1 MTFYA
6 LFKGIM
12 KERKIAGGYLK
23 GQLQADLLI
32 LEEWT
37 HFLFLKTK
45 TGLHDSQMRFF
56 DSMKL
61 VVSKRSCVNISEVDL
76 APGDS
81 PIGVFCEES
90 FNATNKPQEAL
101 KSLNLI

>member
-1 MTFYA
+1 MHFLRGLWKKEKLQGGT
-6 LFKGIM
+6 FKGH
-12 KERKIAGGYLK
+12 
-23 GQLQADLLI
+23 LQADLLI